1 MILMGFPAASLAGYS
16 GTDPALTGAG
26 LAHLVGAG
34 EARWVLLGGA
44 YSQRGGNGATVAVLH
59 VCRQLKPS
67 QWHSPSSY
75 TGGVTLFDCA
85 GRTRQ
90 LARYRPPP
98 GYGSIT
104 IPRRS
109 STGT

>member
-1 MILMGFPAASLAGYS
+1 MGFPAASLAGYS

-26 LAHLVGAG
+26 LARLIERG
-34 EARWVLLGGA
+34 EARWVLLGGP
-44 YSQRGGNGATVAVLH
+44 YSMRGGNRATVAVLH

-67 QWHSPSSY
+67 RWHSPSSY

-85 GRTRQ
+85 GDARA

-98 GYGSIT
+98 GYGAP
-104 IPRRS
+104 PRDR
-109 STGT
+109 G

>member
-26 LAHLVGAG
+26 LARLIESGQ
-34 EARWVLLGGA
+34 ARWVLLGGPYA
-44 YSQRGGNGATVAVLH
+44 MRGGNRATVAVLH
-59 VCRQLKPS
+59 VCRSLKPS

-85 GRTRQ
+85 GRRPP
-90 LARYRPPP
+90 LARYTPPP
-98 GYGSIT
+98 GYGA
-104 IPRRS
+104 PPPDR
-109 STGT
+109 G